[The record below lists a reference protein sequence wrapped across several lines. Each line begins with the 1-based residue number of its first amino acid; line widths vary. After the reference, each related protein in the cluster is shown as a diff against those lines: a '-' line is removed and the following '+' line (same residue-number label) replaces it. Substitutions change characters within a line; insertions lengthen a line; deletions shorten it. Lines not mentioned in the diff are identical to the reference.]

1 MTRYNDN
8 DSSYPIGIVSQ
19 TDIDAGYNTE
29 ER

>member
-8 DSSYPIGIVSQ
+8 DFSSPIGIVSQ